1 MEENVKIDK
10 QDEERMQEDVF
21 AFIEEIKEFISS
33 DVWNSILL
41 NCTKNEVLVFWLL
54 YRKSR
59 VNMTEIAEYIHAPLN
74 TATGIINKLEKNG
87 FVTRERLKED
97 KRVVVIALTKQGM
110 AQVEA
115 LVDTFTYY
123 ARQIIMEFSQEEL
136 DIFFRMA
143 KRFLEILKKEREHKE
158 DKSKIRRI
166 PIE

>member
-1 MEENVKIDK
+1 MKIDK

>member
-1 MEENVKIDK
+1 MKIDK

-123 ARQIIMEFSQEEL
+123 ARQIIMEVSFVAKPPALSIKYPFTCLIPRFSL
-136 DIFFRMA
+136 SLIC
-143 KRFLEILKKEREHKE
+143 
-158 DKSKIRRI
+158 
-166 PIE
+166 IE

>member
-1 MEENVKIDK
+1 MKIDK

-87 FVTRERLKED
+87 YVTRERLKED
-97 KRVVVIALTKQGM
+97 KRVVVIALTKQGE

-158 DKSKIRRI
+158 DKSRIRRI